1 MEYLHASLILHSSGK
16 KVSEKAITDIISA
29 AGLTPD
35 KNRIK
40 GLVAALGDVDIEE
53 ALKNAAA
60 MPTMAVAP
68 AAAGA
73 APAAATTAAAAT
85 PEPEEEE
92 EEEESGLSSLFG

>member
-16 KVSEKAITDIISA
+16 KVTEKAIGDILTA

-40 GLVAALGDVDIEE
+40 GLVAALGEVNIKE
-53 ALKNAAA
+53 ALKTAAVMPATAAA
-60 MPTMAVAP
+60 PVA
-68 AAAGA
+68 AA
-73 APAAATTAAAAT
+73 APAAAAPAAA